1 MSSVFIRLC
10 FDIDPKDKGRRRE
23 RKPFGVSRRVFM
35 KKEGARLSFDSI
47 FGKKRK
53 KKGKSLPVFFPSS
66 PLSSLFDKRKGLSLS
81 LSLFMVCFPP
91 REYVKGAL
99 PKTRRRKIEG
109 PATTWPPKWE
119 RLNRRRKKKGF
130 RFRARRSLT
139 SGKKQLNPSSKSSW
153 PLRSFLTRLTTSV
166 VSYLSFAFEE
176 REAKCANVVRRNFCK
191 RGAISR

>member
-53 KKGKSLPVFFPSS
+53 KKENPSPFFSLRVLSPPSLTKGK
-66 PLSSLFDKRKGLSLS
+66 GSLS

-119 RLNRRRKKKGF
+119 RLNRRLKKKGF